1 MATADEVAAL
11 RLLIAEPLNKEP
23 YTDSA
28 LSVRLDADGNAD
40 VTASNIWTEKASAWA
55 ALADISEGGSSRKQG
70 DLHEQALNMAAYFR
84 KRVADES
91 APDGAGTGV
100 RIAKLRRP

>member
-1 MATADEVAAL
+1 MATAAEVSAL
-11 RLLIAEPLNKEP
+11 RLLIAEPDNAEP
-23 YTDSA
+23 YTDSS
-28 LSVRLDADGNAD
+28 LSTRLDDDGNAD
-40 VTASNIWTEKASAWA
+40 KTAYNIWTEKAAAWA

-70 DLHEQALNMAAYFR
+70 DLHEQALNMANYFR
-84 KRVADES
+84 KRVSDET